1 MGLFAFAMVD
11 LLSRSRGLFGGNAAR
26 RALQPIIRRL
36 APTRPQR
43 LARNGDSG
51 RGIGNT
57 TPWYHLYLTVDLT
70 PDLEEIV
77 TSAARTAGYDLHVN
91 QELINGM
98 LGLPCPGGENSTFRG
113 QFNETSSYLIANKR
127 DRTLSARIT
136 RDGETMLFGYGQN
149 VTMGQQRRPP
159 AGKAIV
165 SLNLSL
171 PRIR

>member
-1 MGLFAFAMVD
+1 MGLIAFAMVD
-11 LLSRSRGLFGGNAAR
+11 VLSRSRGLFRGNAAR
-26 RALQPIIRRL
+26 RALRPIVRRL
-36 APTRPQR
+36 APTNPKR

-77 TSAARTAGYDLHVN
+77 TSAARNAGYELRAH
-91 QELINGM
+91 QELINDMANPHGPSGHNRT
-98 LGLPCPGGENSTFRG
+98 LHG
-113 QFNETSSYLIANKR
+113 QFDSTSSYLIDNR
-127 DRTLSARIT
+127 HDRTLSARII

-149 VTMGQQRRPP
+149 VTLGQQRRPP
-159 AGKAIV
+159 TGKAIV

-171 PRIR
+171 PNTR

>member
-1 MGLFAFAMVD
+1 MGLIAFAMVD
-11 LLSRSRGLFGGNAAR
+11 LLSRSRGLFRGNAAR
-26 RALQPIIRRL
+26 RALRPIVRRL
-36 APTRPQR
+36 APTRPKR
-43 LARNGDSG
+43 LAQNGDSG

-70 PDLEEIV
+70 PNLEEIV
-77 TSAARTAGYDLHVN
+77 TSAARNAGYELHVN

-98 LGLPCPGGENSTFRG
+98 LGLPGPGGENRTFRG
-113 QFNETSSYLIANKR
+113 QFNATSSYLIGNSR
-127 DRTLSARIT
+127 DRTLSARII

-165 SLNLSL
+165 SLNLSFA
-171 PRIR
+171 